1 MRASIKIS
9 DAGFGPITL
18 AVVLLATLL
27 SGFFWLGYWVSETSL
42 AKTTP
47 QPQGPQII
55 QIPLPNIEDGEP
67 REQCT
72 SLKHSSPP
80 WAGAVNSMS
89 AERRSTTCRRD
100 ETGKNVQ

>member
-9 DAGFGPITL
+9 DTGFGPITL

-27 SGFFWLGYWVSETSL
+27 SGFFWLGYWASETSL

-55 QIPLPNIEDGEP
+55 QIPLPNIELAPESTP
-67 REQCT
+67 TPTQL
-72 SLKHSSPP
+72 LKISPEEK
-80 WAGAVNSMS
+80 V
-89 AERRSTTCRRD
+89 RL
-100 ETGKNVQ
+100 